1 MHRLVIVSGPNR
13 GSAFNLVE
21 GENHIGRQM
30 DNHIVLSSSK
40 VSKKHCSITVNS
52 SEIFLRDETSTNG
65 TFVNGALTK
74 QQTLRSGDKLGVGE
88 FVLEVVKARVAEAAL
103 PDVGGAGPLGVTGNT
118 SSGMMMPSMLGVPG
132 GVSAGRVTLAN
143 TSFEVPENIVED
155 PDDLPSKLKV
165 IFEGK
170 IMPFFYSML
179 MKSDYSSVA
188 GTVLAV
194 AGLIAIVGSVI
205 PMQDLAE
212 KSIREEARIR
222 TKVLAREVAD
232 RFQIHFANHTESQI
246 DFSFLENEDSIRSVV
261 ITNPNLQ
268 IIAPVSR
275 MNQMFAGS
283 FEAKFALLMAKLF
296 REGRE
301 LGDGWVDQDRNLA
314 VWVEPIKVADPRQV
328 KTQIVAMAVVG
339 VDFSRN
345 MISSGGLG
353 VSYATSIAVG
363 GLALLF
369 AYLILMRISSKPYEV
384 LNEDL
389 DQVLRGEIS
398 KVTQE
403 FKMED
408 TKGLWDNINT
418 AAQRIPK
425 GAVENQADE
434 GAINWEQKFEGFR
447 TLADHG
453 KFAFAGFDQNLLF
466 ASMNDLFL
474 DVSGIRSDAIGQ
486 AVSVVGDQAISALI
500 VDLMKMAIQS
510 QSKTT
515 TDRFNF
521 QGDDYE
527 VVAMA
532 VAVKDQTGLAV
543 LFKRKG

>member
-1 MHRLVIVSGPNR
+1 
-13 GSAFNLVE
+13 
-21 GENHIGRQM
+21 
-30 DNHIVLSSSK
+30 
-40 VSKKHCSITVNS
+40 
-52 SEIFLRDETSTNG
+52 
-65 TFVNGALTK
+65 
-74 QQTLRSGDKLGVGE
+74 
-88 FVLEVVKARVAEAAL
+88 
-103 PDVGGAGPLGVTGNT
+103 
-118 SSGMMMPSMLGVPG
+118 MMPTALGMPG
-132 GVSAGRVTLAN
+132 GISAGKITIAN
-143 TSFEVPENIVED
+143 STFESRENVVEE

-188 GTVLAV
+188 GTVMGV
-194 AGLIAIVGSVI
+194 AGLIAIVGAVI

-212 KSIREEARIR
+212 RSVREEARVR

-246 DFSFLENEDSIRSVV
+246 DFSFLENEDSIHSVV

-275 MNQMFAGS
+275 MNQIFAGS
-283 FEAKFALLMAKLF
+283 LEAKFANLMAKQF

-301 LGDGWVDQDRNLA
+301 MGSGTIDEARNLS

-328 KTQIVAMAVVG
+328 KSQVVALAVVG
-339 VDFSRN
+339 VDYSRN

-369 AYLILMRISSKPYEV
+369 AYLILMRISNKPYEV

-425 GAVENQADE
+425 GAVESQGDD
-434 GAINWEQKFEGFR
+434 GVINWDQKFEGFR

-453 KFAFAGFDQNLLF
+453 RFAFAGFDQNLLF
-466 ASMNDLFL
+466 ASMNDIFIEA
-474 DVSGIRSDAIGQ
+474 SGIRNDAIGQ

-500 VDLMKMAIQS
+500 VDLMKMASQS
-510 QSKTT
+510 LSKTT

-521 QGDDYE
+521 GGDDYD

-532 VAVKDQTGLAV
+532 VPVKDQTGLAV

>member
-40 VSKKHCSITVNS
+40 VSKKHCSIMVNS

-88 FVLEVVKARVAEAAL
+88 FVLEVVKARVAEVAVPESA
-103 PDVGGAGPLGVTGNT
+103 GMGPLSVTGNT
-118 SSGMMMPSMLGVPG
+118 SSGMMMPTALGMPG
-132 GVSAGRVTLAN
+132 GISAGKITIAN
-143 TSFEVPENIVED
+143 STFESRENVVEE

-188 GTVLAV
+188 GTVMGV
-194 AGLIAIVGSVI
+194 AGLIAIVGAVI

-212 KSIREEARIR
+212 RSVREEARVR

-246 DFSFLENEDSIRSVV
+246 DFSFLENEDSIHSVV

-275 MNQMFAGS
+275 MNQIFAGS
-283 FEAKFALLMAKLF
+283 LEAKFANLMAKQF

-301 LGDGWVDQDRNLA
+301 MGSGTIDEARNLS

-328 KTQIVAMAVVG
+328 KSQVVALAVVG
-339 VDFSRN
+339 VDYSRN

-369 AYLILMRISSKPYEV
+369 AYLILMRISNKPYEV

-425 GAVENQADE
+425 GAVESQGDD
-434 GAINWEQKFEGFR
+434 GVINWDQKFEGFR

-453 KFAFAGFDQNLLF
+453 RFAFAGFDQNLLF
-466 ASMNDLFL
+466 ASMNDIFIEA
-474 DVSGIRSDAIGQ
+474 SGIRNDAIGQ

-500 VDLMKMAIQS
+500 VDLMKMASQS
-510 QSKTT
+510 LSKTT

-521 QGDDYE
+521 GGDDYD

-532 VAVKDQTGLAV
+532 VPVKDQTGLAV

>member
-40 VSKKHCSITVNS
+40 VSKKHCSISVNS

-88 FVLEVVKARVAEAAL
+88 FVLEVVKARVAEVSL
-103 PDVGGAGPLGVTGNT
+103 PDAGGMGSLAVTGNT
-118 SSGMMMPSMLGVPG
+118 SSGIMMPSALGMPSG
-132 GVSAGRVTLAN
+132 MASGRVTIAN
-143 TSFEVPENIVED
+143 SSFETQQNTVEE

-165 IFEGK
+165 LFEGK

-179 MKSDYSSVA
+179 MKSEYSSVA
-188 GTVLAV
+188 GTVMAV
-194 AGLIAIVGSVI
+194 AGLIAIVGAVM

-212 KSIREEARIR
+212 KSITQEARIR

-246 DFSFLENEDSIRSVV
+246 DFSFLENEDSIHSVV
-261 ITNPNLQ
+261 ITNPSLQ

-283 FEAKFALLMAKLF
+283 FEAKFATLMAKQF

-301 LGDGWVDQDRNLA
+301 TGDGWVDADRNLA

-328 KTQIVAMAVVG
+328 KSQLVALAIVG

-353 VSYATSIAVG
+353 VSYATSLVIG
-363 GLALLF
+363 GLALIF
-369 AYLILMRISSKPYEV
+369 AYLVLMRISNKPYEV

-389 DQVLRGEIS
+389 DQILRGEIS

-408 TKGLWDNINT
+408 TQGLWDNINT
-418 AAQRIPK
+418 AAQRMPR
-425 GAVENQADE
+425 GAVENQIDD
-434 GAINWEQKFEGFR
+434 GPINWEQKFEGFR

-466 ASMNDLFL
+466 ASINDLFIE
-474 DVSGIRSDAIGQ
+474 VSGIRNDSIGQ
-486 AVSVVGDQAISALI
+486 AVSVVGDQSISALI
-500 VDLMKMAIQS
+500 VDLMKMAMQS

-515 TDRFNF
+515 TDRFSF
-521 QGDDYE
+521 GGDDYD

-532 VAVKDQTGLAV
+532 VPVKDQTGLAV